1 MKKKAVVLP
10 GPVCG
15 RFVDVAGTFAGA
27 GVGFGA
33 DGVVV
38 DVDDV
43 SVTGFD
49 VLVPLEGLDDGV
61 LTATSLDFLPLS
73 PLPDS
78 FSKDHLAPQNT
89 PKNSP
94 PITRIPRIVITN
106 AVGRETD
113 SVALM

>member
-1 MKKKAVVLP
+1 MVLP

-15 RFVDVAGTFAGA
+15 RLVDVAGTVVGA

-43 SVTGFD
+43 SVTGFE
-49 VLVPLEGLDDGV
+49 VLVPFVPLEGLDDGV